1 MGPCATAMGPGAT
14 NWVIV
19 RVVAALA
26 VGLALAPAARAAPGA
41 PAAPGSADQIAISQ
55 AQAADQAAQDHALGG
70 LARAAR
76 ALGIAEASV
85 IGTPSAQHPRYAPYM
100 GVDTWYAFGTAINE
114 PTVVALTNWV
124 VSSGLEAA
132 GYRYVWLDAGWWSGA
147 RDASGNIV
155 VDPSQWPHGMAW
167 LAAYIHSKG
176 LLAGIYTDTGIAGC
190 ANAGS
195 DGHYQQDVDTFA
207 VWGFDAVKVDDC
219 GGQMMHADPRPAYAA
234 FAQAISQDQPH
245 RPMLLNICNGA
256 ETGHYGGTWPPF
268 EDSAQDSY
276 SFAPAIATSWR
287 TSGDVGAPGSVP
299 FVNVLHNLDLDA
311 AHPEAAGHGHFNDP
325 DYIAPNQ
332 GMSFDQARAQ
342 FTMWVML
349 AAPLMLS
356 VNPASLP
363 ANTLAW
369 LTDPEAIAISQDPL
383 GVQARAISTQ
393 GTVQVWVKPLSRG
406 QVAVALLNRGPTAQE
421 ASFTSDLIGLGS
433 DTLVVRRVWSHSTSV
448 QSGPVVTTVPATG
461 VTLMRVAGVPSL
473 VEGARLASRFSS

>member
-1 MGPCATAMGPGAT
+1 MPFSSPVDDFRLAHEQSGSGAI
-14 NWVIV
+14 NRVIV

-26 VGLALAPAARAAPGA
+26 VGLALAPGARAASGA
-41 PAAPGSADQIAISQ
+41 PPVPGSADQIAISQ
-55 AQAADQAAQDHALGG
+55 AQAADQSAQDHALGG

-76 ALGIAEASV
+76 ALGVAEASV
-85 IGTPSAQHPRYAPYM
+85 VGTPSAQHPRYAPYM

-124 VSSGLEAA
+124 VSSGLEAV

-195 DGHYQQDVDTFA
+195 YGRYQQDVNTFA
-207 VWGFDAVKVDDC
+207 AWGFDAVKVDDC
-219 GGQMMHADPRPAYAA
+219 GGQMMHADPRPAYGA

-268 EDSAQDSY
+268 EDSALDSY

-287 TSGDVGAPGSVP
+287 TSGDVGAPEYVP

-325 DYIAPNQ
+325 DYIVPNQ
-332 GMSFDQARAQ
+332 GMGLNQARAQ
-342 FTMWVML
+342 FTMWAIL
-349 AAPLMLS
+349 AAPMMLS
-356 VNPASLP
+356 VNPATLP
-363 ANTLAW
+363 ANLLAMVS
-369 LTDPEAIAISQDPL
+369 DPEVVAISQDPL
-383 GVQARAISTQ
+383 GVQGRAVTTE
-393 GTVQVWVKPLSRG
+393 GTVQVWVKPLAHG
-406 QVAVALLNRGPTAQE
+406 QVAVALLNRGPAAQQ
-421 ASFTSDLIGLGS
+421 ATFNGQTIGLSS
-433 DTLVVRRVWSHSTSV
+433 DMLIVRGIWSQSTSV
-448 QSGPVVTTVPATG
+448 LSGTVTATVPATG
-461 VTLMRVAGVPSL
+461 VALMRVAAVPGL
-473 VEGARLASRFSS
+473 